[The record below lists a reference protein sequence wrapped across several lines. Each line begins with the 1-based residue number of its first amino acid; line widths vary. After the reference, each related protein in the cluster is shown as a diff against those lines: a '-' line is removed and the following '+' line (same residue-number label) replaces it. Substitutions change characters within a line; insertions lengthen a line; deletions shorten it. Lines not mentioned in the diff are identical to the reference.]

1 MVINMNEETFY
12 SQSYRDSL
20 HDYLLSC
27 ETVNSSHW
35 DWIVLTAA
43 NNRQAIAYR
52 LQIEKK
58 EKENRLPKG
67 TRFLVVSDYK
77 DERIGSGGATL
88 NVLRLIAEEIGS
100 EKLLLQ
106 KILIIHSGGDSKR
119 IPQYSSC
126 GKLFAPVPRLLPD
139 RKISTLFDELLI
151 AACDIPNRCGN
162 GMLIFPSDTELLFN
176 SLQLDLFSCDAAG
189 LSMKAPIKEGTEH
202 GVFVQGNNQTDHRNY
217 DVAKFLHKQSEVSLR
232 KNGAVDN
239 TDNVDIDTGCIWLS
253 SKIIKELYG
262 LISKNGIYSQELF
275 ETFVNPKVCLNF
287 YADFVYPL
295 ASEGSIEDFY
305 KENPENGFSE
315 ELKNCRTLIWEKLH
329 KYSLSL
335 VKLVPAKYIHF
346 GMTHEM
352 YDLFVNDIK
361 KYKYLGWEK
370 RLETN
375 SVSGTVINSYI
386 SSDSIQ
392 NEQSYIED
400 SYIENCTIGCND
412 IISNVIIHNAII
424 PDSIV
429 LSGLILNNGKYVCR
443 IYGKNDNPK
452 ASANADFLTES
463 ISTLIDKTNV
473 VPQDIWGNDS
483 ASIWNAR
490 IYPECDS
497 MEAAVK
503 EALSLYRI
511 IKGNASETEIEAW
524 RKAKRYSL
532 KTSFYESDVAK
543 MLERQSI
550 LNNDIKTQLFIEAV
564 CRGDDTKELIGKISF
579 SNDLIEY
586 CIEKINNTIERYAFP
601 QNMRLALACA
611 DLCKTHKIENGQNN
625 YTKYEDFA
633 YAIIR
638 ETISLAINEK
648 ITLDWKKNK
657 IVSDEVF
664 VELPVRVNFCGSP
677 SDAAPYCLEHG
688 GTMIDGALLL
698 KGKKPIRVIVKK
710 IKEKGIRLGS
720 IDQGYSELFTNID
733 DLRSCSNPFDHFALH
748 KAVLVA
754 TGIIPLTI
762 DCTMNDVINQYGSG
776 FELNTSA
783 DVPKGSGLGTSSII
797 AAAAVKGVNDFF
809 GIKQSDEMIYSQVFL
824 VEQLMTT
831 GGGWQDQVGGLTEG
845 IKFFTAM
852 PGAYQKI
859 EVENLELKQ
868 EIKDELNN
876 RFALIFSG
884 QRRLARNV
892 LREEMNQC
900 IRNDSRALAAVKEI
914 QEYCAIMRLHLLKG
928 DITSFAKYI
937 TKQFE
942 LVKTLDKGAS
952 NTCIEYIFSVCD
964 DLIDGKSICGAGG
977 GGFLQVILKK
987 GITKEML
994 RQRIIETFSDCGVE
1008 LWDCELI

>member
-1 MVINMNEETFY
+1 MNNNNFY
-12 SQSYRDSL
+12 SQSYNDSL
-20 HDYLLSC
+20 IDYLFSC
-27 ETVNSSHW
+27 QNFNSNHW

-43 NNRQAIAYR
+43 NERQAFAYR
-52 LQIEKK
+52 LQVEKRK
-58 EKENRLPKG
+58 KENRLLKG
-67 TRFLVVSDYK
+67 TQFLVVSDYK

-88 NVLRLIAEEIGS
+88 NVLRLIAQEIGS
-100 EKLLLQ
+100 EKLFLQ

-139 RKISTLFDELLI
+139 CKISTLFDELLI

-162 GMLIFPSDTELLFN
+162 GVLILPSDTELLFN

-202 GVFVQGNNQTDHRNY
+202 GVFVQGKNQTDHRNF
-217 DVAKFLHKQSEVSLR
+217 DVAKFLHKQSESSLR

-239 TDNVDIDTGCIWLS
+239 SDNVDIDTGCIWLS
-253 SKIIKELYG
+253 SKIVKELYG
-262 LISKNGIYSQELF
+262 LISQNGVFSKELF

-295 ASEGSIEDFY
+295 ASESNIDDFY
-305 KENPENGFSE
+305 KENPENGFTE
-315 ELKNCRTLIWEKLH
+315 ELKNCRTVIWEKLH

-335 VKLVPAKYIHF
+335 VKLIPAKYIHF

-352 YDLFVNDIK
+352 YDLFVNNIDR
-361 KYKYLGWEK
+361 YKYLGWEK

-375 SVSGTVINSYI
+375 AVSGTVINSYI
-386 SSDSIQ
+386 SADSIQ
-392 NEQSYIED
+392 NEH
-400 SYIENCTIGCND
+400 SYIENSYVENCSIGSNI
-412 IISNVIIHNAII
+412 IISNVNVKNAKI
-424 PDSIV
+424 PDDVV
-429 LSGLILNNGKYVCR
+429 LSGLVLNNGKFICR

-452 ASANADFLTES
+452 GSANADFLTES
-463 ISTLIDKTNV
+463 ISALIDKTHV
-473 VPQDIWGNDS
+473 IPHEIWENDS

-490 IYPECDS
+490 IFPECDS
-497 MEAAVK
+497 METAVDS
-503 EALSLYRI
+503 ALSLYRI
-511 IKGNASETEIEAW
+511 MKGKASENEKEIW
-524 RKAKRYSL
+524 RKTKKYSL
-532 KTSFYESDVAK
+532 KTSFYESNVSR
-543 MLERQSI
+543 MLEWQTE
-550 LNNDIKTQLFIEAV
+550 LNNSIKTQLFIEAV
-564 CRGDDTKELIGKISF
+564 CRGDDTKEIISKTHF
-579 SNDLIEY
+579 SKDLIEN
-586 CIEKINNTIERYAFP
+586 CIEKINNSIETYEFP
-601 QNMRLALACA
+601 HNMRLALSCA
-611 DLCKTHKIENGQNN
+611 DLCKTYKIVNEKNN
-625 YTKYEDFA
+625 YAKYEDLA

-638 ETISLAINEK
+638 ETISQAINK
-648 ITLDWKKNK
+648 NFSLDWKKNK
-657 IVSDEVF
+657 IVKDEVS

-698 KGKKPIRVIVKK
+698 KGKKPIKVTVNK
-710 IKEKGIRLGS
+710 IKESGIRLGS

-733 DLRSCSNPFDHFALH
+733 DLRSCSNPYDSFALH

-754 TGIIPLTI
+754 TGIIPLHT
-762 DCTMNDVINQYGSG
+762 DCVIEDLLNQFGSG

-859 EVENLELKQ
+859 EVENLKLQK

-914 QEYCAIMRLHLLKG
+914 QEYCAIMRLHLMKG

-987 GITKEML
+987 GVTKDML
-994 RQRIIETFSDCGVE
+994 QQRIIETFSDCGVE